1 MIVNSS
7 VMTEPTEPDQTQASV
22 LGDEASAAGRVR
34 VKDAF
39 FAAIDEAPG
48 YKATQLAE
56 TAGVT
61 DATLSFMRN
70 QGRDV
75 RISTFQR
82 LLDAMPTDV
91 YIRFYKNLGMGLGH
105 DALTDAE
112 TSPGKIMSALL
123 QLCDDESLMALVRE
137 LGALAKERHER
148 GSKVLSIMVLLLEL
162 MRYCELDD
170 MPELIGEVGK
180 YTSTAIAR
188 ASENLSEARR

>member
-1 MIVNSS
+1 MIANRS
-7 VMTEPTEPDQTQASV
+7 VMTEPTELAQTPASV
-22 LGDEASAAGRVR
+22 PVDEASAAERVR

-56 TAGVT
+56 AAGVT

-91 YIRFYKNLGMGLGH
+91 YLRFYQNLGMGLA
-105 DALTDAE
+105 DEALTDAD
-112 TSPGKIMSALL
+112 TPPDRIISALL
-123 QLCDDESLMALVRE
+123 QLCDDESLMGLVRE
-137 LGALAKERHER
+137 LGAISKDRHEQ
-148 GSKVLSIMVLLLEL
+148 GSKVLSVMALLMEL
-162 MRYCELDD
+162 MQYCELDD
-170 MPELIGEVGK
+170 MPELIGKVGK
-180 YTSTAIAR
+180 YTSTAINR
-188 ASENLSEARR
+188 ASENLSEERR

>member
-1 MIVNSS
+1 MIANSS
-7 VMTEPTEPDQTQASV
+7 VMTEPSEPDQTQASV
-22 LGDEASAAGRVR
+22 PDEPSAAERIA

-56 TAGVT
+56 AAGVT

-91 YIRFYKNLGMGLGH
+91 YLRFYQNLGGDLAQV
-105 DALTDAE
+105 ALTDAE
-112 TSPGKIMSALL
+112 TSPGKIISALL
-123 QLCDDESLMALVRE
+123 KLCDDESLMSLVQE
-137 LGALAKERHER
+137 LGAISKERQEQ
-148 GSKVLSIMVLLLEL
+148 GSQVLSILALLIML
-162 MRYCELDD
+162 MRYCEVDEV
-170 MPELIGEVGK
+170 PTLITEVGK
-180 YTSTAIAR
+180 YTSTALAR
-188 ASENLSEARR
+188 ASENPSEERR